1 MIPNRSA
8 YSRYLILLAAWLW
21 VLPSWGQKPGYGI
34 GWSVSTD
41 AKGRL
46 LLGHTGGSVG
56 GTSIFQMNPEHNV
69 VVALTINQSSASLAI
84 GRSLMQYFLDALEEG
99 E

>member
-1 MIPNRSA
+1 
-8 YSRYLILLAAWLW
+8 
-21 VLPSWGQKPGYGI
+21 
-34 GWSVSTD
+34 
-41 AKGRL
+41 